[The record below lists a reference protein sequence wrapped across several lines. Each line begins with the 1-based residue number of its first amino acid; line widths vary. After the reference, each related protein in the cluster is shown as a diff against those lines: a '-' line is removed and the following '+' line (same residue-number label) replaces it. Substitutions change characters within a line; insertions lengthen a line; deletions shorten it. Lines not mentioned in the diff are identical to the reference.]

1 MSNIF
6 KQKFGISIGL
16 VVKDRMGIFMENGIN
31 YMEFRFD
38 KTPDLEFGRNFV
50 KEVKEEKEKYGF
62 ITRTCHL
69 PFPEGY
75 DLSVTDEDIRKQAV
89 ENQKE
94 IVEIAMELN
103 PEVLVLHNSRGPVAE
118 QDRPKRRAAL
128 VKSLK
133 EFAPWCKERGLK
145 IALENLIPGS
155 LLMSSDDLVGV
166 IEEVGC
172 DNIGICFDVNH
183 LFAEPH
189 YDFIKK
195 AGKHIITMHISD
207 NDGIQ
212 ERHFVP
218 GDGVL
223 DWHLIFSEMDKIG
236 YDGTMI
242 CELGSILSGFPDSVP
257 VLKNKLL
264 DVTTR

>member
-1 MSNIF
+1 MADIF

-16 VVKDRMGIFMENGIN
+16 VVKDRMGLFMENGIN

-50 KEVKEEKEKYGF
+50 KEVNAEKEKYGF
-62 ITRTCHL
+62 TTRTCHL
-69 PFPEGY
+69 PFPDGY
-75 DLSVTDEDIRKQAV
+75 DLSVVDEEIRKQAV

-94 IVEIAMELN
+94 IVNIAMELN
-103 PEVLVLHNSRGPVAE
+103 PEVLVLHNSRGRVEEA
-118 QDRPKRRAAL
+118 QRPLRRAAL

-133 EFAPWCKERGLK
+133 EFAPWCRERGLK

-183 LFAEPH
+183 LFAESH

-195 AGKHIITMHISD
+195 AGKYIITMHISD

-212 ERHFVP
+212 ERHFEP

-223 DWHLIFSEMDKIG
+223 DWHLISSEMDKIA

-242 CELGSILSGFPDSVP
+242 CELGSVLSRFPDSVP
-257 VLKNKLL
+257 VLREKLT

>member
-1 MSNIF
+1 MANIF

-16 VVKDRMGIFMENGIN
+16 VVKDRMELFMKNGIN

-38 KTPDLEFGRNFV
+38 KAPDMEFCRNFIN
-50 KEVKEEKEKYGF
+50 EVKEEKKKYGF
-62 ITRTCHL
+62 VTRTAHL

-75 DLSVTDEDIRKQAV
+75 DLSDDNEEIRKQAV

-94 IVEIAMELN
+94 IVNLALELN
-103 PEVLVLHNSRGPVAE
+103 PEVLVLHASRGSVDSTNRAS
-118 QDRPKRRAAL
+118 RRAAL

-155 LLMSSDDLVGV
+155 LLMSSDDLISV
-166 IEEVGC
+166 IEEVNSG
-172 DNIGICFDVNH
+172 NIGICFDVNH

-189 YDFIKK
+189 ADFIKK

-207 NDGIQ
+207 NDGIR
-212 ERHFVP
+212 ERHFEP

-223 DWHLIFSEMDKIG
+223 DWHLIFTEMDKLG
-236 YDGTMI
+236 YNATMI
-242 CELGSILSGFPDSVP
+242 CELGSVLSKFPDSVP
-257 VLKNKLL
+257 ALKEKLL